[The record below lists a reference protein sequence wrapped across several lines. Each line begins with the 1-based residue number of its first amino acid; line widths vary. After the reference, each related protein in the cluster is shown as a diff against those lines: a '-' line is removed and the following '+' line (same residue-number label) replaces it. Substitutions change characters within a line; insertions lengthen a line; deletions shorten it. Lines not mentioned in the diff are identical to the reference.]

1 MSGQGGSH
9 PGERVESPPREL
21 FRILRRLWRDLKS
34 IYYANS
40 VSWRL
45 LKSGALLF
53 FGFFLW
59 SASNLLLSYQPG
71 WRWLTYVMAYGFVL
85 IFYGPFTH
93 LVMVPLVIR
102 IRRSGAGSLS
112 RFLGRHLTKINLT
125 TFLLLVVLLGTFP
138 PDPMTFTFS
147 VAAGGGAV
155 DVSPTLLC
163 TASGE
168 DDGRTTIHCHLS
180 SDEGIDSIVVE
191 SGGEEVLVDDEP
203 PFHFDVT
210 EDQLNTVMGQK
221 QFQVVLRDEQG
232 NVIRRYTRTVDQIR

>member
-1 MSGQGGSH
+1 MSGQEGTH
-9 PGERVESPPREL
+9 PGERVGSPPREIV
-21 FRILRRLWRDLKS
+21 RILGGLWRDLKS

-59 SASNLLLSYQPG
+59 SSANLLLSYQSG

-93 LVMVPLVIR
+93 LVMVPLTIR
-102 IRRSGAGSLS
+102 IRRTSSNPTT

-125 TFLLLVVLLGTFP
+125 VFFVIVIVLGAFP
-138 PDPMTFTFS
+138 PDVMAFTFS
-147 VAAGGGAV
+147 VTAASGGAV

-163 TASGE
+163 TTSDDAGE
-168 DDGRTTIHCHLS
+168 RTIHCHLS
-180 SDEGIDSIVVE
+180 SDQGIDSIVVE
-191 SGGEEVLVDDEP
+191 SGGERLLVDEEP
-203 PFHFDVT
+203 PFEFTVK
-210 EDQLNTVMGQK
+210 ESELNTVMDQK

-232 NVIRRYTRTVDQIR
+232 NVIRRYTRTVQQIR